1 MCSPR
6 ADGTGRLAFALTLC
20 FCARIAFRS
29 FSMNMST
36 GERFVRIDI
45 DAVGFM
51 PEPATKASTVPPD
64 WRMRLPAKEGVV
76 RLQLLPGTVKEQV
89 QEDEAAAE
97 EAEEEEEEE
106 WEQPAISIE
115 EHIDILR
122 LLRSLC
128 RASPKYLGAWSD
140 AGGARSLLLL
150 VKPPLTGLACP
161 ALVPQLKF
169 ELILGLRGLSAFVAY
184 SARQQPASQQRAAVC
199 TLSTFPSISQFCVG
213 SNTRCLLCDLQEVS
227 PLEKWL
233 DPEICTCLCLEMCKI
248 VASEA
253 PGIPLRC
260 QAEVRTRLRMPL
272 RHPITVYHLGC
283 TTQRQFTRM
292 FASTICKTER
302 VLVLLCGLFLCDEGL
317 ANGFD

>member
-1 MCSPR
+1 
-6 ADGTGRLAFALTLC
+6 
-20 FCARIAFRS
+20 
-29 FSMNMST
+29 MNMST

-76 RLQLLPGTVKEQV
+76 RLQLLPGTVNEQV
-89 QEDEAAAE
+89 QEDEAP
-97 EAEEEEEEE
+97 AEEEEEEE

-150 VKPPLTGLACP
+150 VKPPLAGLACP

-199 TLSTFPSISQFCVG
+199 TPSTFPSISQFCVG

-260 QAEVRTRLRMPL
+260 QAEVRTRLRNPCGTPL
-272 RHPITVYHLGC
+272 LC
-283 TTQRQFTRM
+283 TT
-292 FASTICKTER
+292 
-302 VLVLLCGLFLCDEGL
+302 
-317 ANGFD
+317 